1 MERLPYY
8 KLLHIFSLLVLTA
21 HTFMA
26 FANPDPVNRKRT
38 MMITGI
44 ASLLLFISGYGML
57 HLEKIPF
64 TTGWVLV
71 KFVCWLGLSS
81 LAGITYRRAQL
92 RGVLSLV
99 ALVLMLTAAFMG
111 TFRPF

>member
-21 HTFMA
+21 QTFMA
-26 FANPDPVNRKRT
+26 FASPDPVNRKRT
-38 MMITGI
+38 MMIGGL
-44 ASLLLFISGYGML
+44 ASLLLLISGYGML
-57 HLEKIPF
+57 HLEKIPY
-64 TTGWVLV
+64 TAGWVLV
-71 KFVCWLGLSS
+71 KLICWLGLSS
-81 LAGITYRRAQL
+81 LTGIAFRRAQL

-99 ALVLMLTAAFMG
+99 ALVLLLTAAYMV